1 MDSFES
7 YKVVSESCNVL
18 VTKLIIQIVKLNPG
32 HILTMFSLKR
42 FDKIRNNKITEN

>member
-32 HILTMFSLKR
+32 HILTMFSLR
-42 FDKIRNNKITEN
+42 FNKIRNNKIVEN